1 MDVKKVLAD
10 FQFAGN
16 RISKFS
22 IETKDIDTKGKQ
34 AKLTYNIDYNVI
46 DVKQDQSNLKGV
58 LEFTVEIKAK
68 IDTLLLF
75 KIALTIEGIFMGNSQ
90 VLDTEKFTSM
100 LELNGT
106 ATLSQIA
113 RSYITSTT
121 ALSGLNPPIK
131 LPMINTHVL
140 KQMKEKEAIT
150 KH

>member
-1 MDVKKVLAD
+1 MDIKKVLAD

-22 IETKDIDTKGKQ
+22 IETKNIDTKGKQ
-34 AKLTYNIDYNVI
+34 AKLAHHIDYKVI

-58 LEFTVEIKAK
+58 LEFTVDIKAK

-75 KIALTIEGIFMGNSQ
+75 KIALTIEGIFIGNSQ
-90 VLDTEKFTSM
+90 VLNEEKFTSM

-113 RSYITSTT
+113 RSYITATT

-131 LPMINTHVL
+131 LPMINTHML
-140 KQMKEKEAIT
+140 KQMKDKET
-150 KH
+150 NKKP